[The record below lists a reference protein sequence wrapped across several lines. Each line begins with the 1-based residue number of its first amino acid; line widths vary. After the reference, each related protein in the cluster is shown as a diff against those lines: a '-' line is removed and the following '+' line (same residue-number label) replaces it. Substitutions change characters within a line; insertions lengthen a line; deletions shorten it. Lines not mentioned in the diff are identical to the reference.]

1 MADREKILRYF
12 KAGGDEQLAAKLLD
26 LAEGAHKS
34 RKFRVSEFL
43 DPHAYNVA
51 EIIAANFDSVRL
63 EADGGFA
70 NAERVKAAFIADD
83 FYGRPDYGMV
93 FLQAAWDKRYYDLSH
108 RDILGAFMG
117 TGCKREALGDIVF
130 IPEGA
135 QLAVEKTL
143 LSYLLGNLTQI
154 GAAPVTLTE
163 LGREELLQKEEKV
176 KVISATVADL
186 RLDAVAAAGYGVS
199 RSRMADEIKGQN
211 LKLNWKEAKKAAQA
225 VNEGDVISFRGRGRV
240 EVAEIRGTTKKGR
253 ISVTLKRFI

>member
-51 EIIAANFDSVRL
+51 EIIAANFNSVRL
-63 EADGGFA
+63 EADGGFG
-70 NAERVKAAFIADD
+70 NAERVKAAFIDED
-83 FYGRPDYGMV
+83 FYGQPDYGMT

-135 QLAVEKTL
+135 QLVVEKTL
-143 LSYLLGNLTQI
+143 LSYLLSNLTQI

-163 LGREELLQKEEKV
+163 IGREELLQKEEKV

-199 RSRMADEIKGQN
+199 RSRMAEEIKGQN
-211 LKLNWKEAKKAAQA
+211 VKLNWKEVKKAAQP
-225 VNEGDVISFRGRGRV
+225 VNEGDIISFRGRGRV